1 MGSRQENSA
10 SGHFKKKKKK
20 KRHLGS
26 SSTEKITQAESRW
39 GSEQGKSLA
48 LGASFKE

>member
-10 SGHFKKKKKK
+10 SGQFKKK

-26 SSTEKITQAESRW
+26 SSTEKITQAESCW

-48 LGASFKE
+48 LGASFKEK